1 MSTELLAEFTESL
14 IALRQHV
21 GPRHLVDPGPD
32 VDLLRRMFMAAA
44 AAPDHGRLRPWRFV
58 VMGDGARARLGQAFV
73 DALLE
78 RDASAS
84 EEDQLNAREKALRS
98 PTLILAVA
106 DLRTPDPKVSDAE
119 RLVSLGCAVQNLL
132 LSAVAH
138 GFAAGLSSGQALAS
152 QALRQAFGIA
162 EGEQAVCFISLG
174 TQARQRPVR
183 ERPQVDEFVSW
194 I

>member
-21 GPRHLVDPGPD
+21 GPRHLADPGPEPE
-32 VDLLRRMFMAAA
+32 LLRRMFMAAA
-44 AAPDHGRLRPWRFV
+44 AAPDHGRLRPWRFIV
-58 VMGDGARARLGQAFV
+58 IGDGARAHLGQAFV

-84 EEDQLNAREKALRS
+84 LEEQQNARDKALRS

-106 DLRTPDPKVSDAE
+106 DFRTPDPKVSDAE

-152 QALRQAFGIA
+152 EPLRRAFEIA
-162 EGEQAVCFISLG
+162 EGEQAVCFVSLG
-174 TQARQRPVR
+174 TQAKQRPVR
-183 ERPQVDEFVSW
+183 ERPQVDDFVRW
-194 I
+194 V